1 MGADA
6 LIARFGLEPHPE
18 GGWFRRLY
26 CSSDRVSVARGARAA
41 VTTILYLLRAG
52 ELSRWHRVRSDEI
65 WHFCAGALLDLLRA
79 EPNLTTI
86 ETVSIGPPDVALPV
100 AVVPADHWQAA
111 RSRGEYSLLGCT
123 VAPGF
128 EFSDFAL
135 LSDEPALAATL
146 QARHPQYA
154 AWL

>member
-18 GGWFRRLY
+18 GGWYRRLH
-26 CSSDRVSVARGARAA
+26 CSSVRVSVARGARAA

-52 ELSRWHRVRSDEI
+52 ELSRWHRVRSDEV
-65 WHFCAGALLDLLRA
+65 WHFYAGAPLELLRA
-79 EPNLTTI
+79 DPQLSAV
-86 ETVSIGPPDVALPV
+86 ETVTIGPPDSALPV
-100 AVVPADHWQAA
+100 AVVAADHWQAA
-111 RSRGEYSLLGCT
+111 RSHGDYSLLGCT

-128 EFSDFAL
+128 EFADFKL
-135 LSDEPALAATL
+135 LADEPALAAAL
-146 QARHPQYA
+146 RARHPQYT